1 MLHHITE
8 LYWRADRVE
17 HIARHNVTPEEFEE
31 ALFDDEQGLL
41 SGGEVARRDPQEAL
55 YRYLGRIRAGRYLF
69 LVVIYMG
76 EGVADPVSARD
87 MTSTE
92 RRRYSR

>member
-1 MLHHITE
+1 MHRITE
-8 LYWRADRVE
+8 LHWRADRVE

-31 ALFDDEQGLL
+31 ALFDDEHGLL
-41 SGGEVARRDPQEAL
+41 SGGEAARRDPQEAL
-55 YRYLGRIRAGRYLF
+55 NRYLGRTRAGRYLF

-76 EGVADPVSARD
+76 EGVADPMSARE
-87 MTSTE
+87 MTRTE